1 MEKLKVG
8 DDAFIVLAENDGDG
22 NVVAVVVNRPLKECE
37 KHLIGIFA
45 FDNEAD
51 ANIARDKAN
60 IVINMKRYERNREEL
75 RLRLDRRQGTV

>member
-1 MEKLKVG
+1 MEKLKAG
-8 DDAFIVLAENDGDG
+8 DNAFIVLAVNAGDG

-37 KHLIGIFA
+37 EYLIDIFA

-60 IVINMKRYERNREEL
+60 IVINMKRHESNQEEL
-75 RLRLDRRQGTV
+75 RRRLDRRQDNG